1 MSKGTHIK
9 INFDKLDSVALPE
22 SKQECA
28 IAHDLNE
35 NGDLYK
41 TSFRI
46 AMKIKRAL
54 RIKGMTQ
61 AQLADI
67 MGVDSAVVC
76 RYLSGKAN
84 MELKTMIKI
93 EKALSIN
100 IIDRTISHKQPKT
113 QIIILR
119 DVYADVE
126 RMTNTQ
132 IENYAV
138 LQKDKTEQLV
148 NQAYINKG
156 FISES
161 ASNNWCVAE
170 PIISY

>member
-9 INFDKLDSVALPE
+9 IDFDKLDGIAFPE
-22 SKQECA
+22 SKQERA
-28 IAHDLNE
+28 VALDLNE

-100 IIDRTISHKQPKT
+100 IIDRTISRKQPKA

-119 DVYADVE
+119 DVYVDAE
-126 RMTNTQ
+126 KMINSH
-132 IENYAV
+132 IENYAI
-138 LQKDKTEQLV
+138 LHKDKTERLG
-148 NQAYINKG
+148 NRAYINTG
-156 FISES
+156 FINES